1 MSQKNIAVFLKEK
14 PRLYQDYFDIKQ
26 STEGLFDERGDL
38 VGMHRIPLLMGGFG
52 SGTQRMMHILALV
65 TFLSVGVLLG
75 IYLGMPLPFTPDILA
90 LKVAALIGA
99 SGVFMVYM
107 LAFYRHQQLFI
118 AKQGQG
124 QPSTHVQGRR
134 SELPMVGRANEK
146 KGSPRNDDME
156 RNQPTC
162 KI

>member
-52 SGTQRMMHILALV
+52 SGTQRMMDILALV

-118 AKQGQG
+118 AQQGQK
-124 QPSTHVQGRR
+124 QPSTYFQGRG
-134 SELPMVGRANEK
+134 SEPPMVGGANK
-146 KGSPRNDDME
+146 KEGPPCDYNMKP
-156 RNQPTC
+156 N
-162 KI
+162 